1 MATRKPTP
9 AYQSQRQDFNFA
21 AGDEFLASLSQPG
34 GDAPAEPR
42 GMARA
47 AADTGLSFGR
57 GAVQGVRMLTDLAG
71 ADNAVSGGLRSVEDY
86 ISSLK
91 SAEAQ
96 ADERTMV
103 QILRDAEG
111 KGLLDQVVAGF
122 RAFGVAP
129 VQTLAQAVGT
139 SIPTVATALIPGA
152 GPAAAAGRMGA
163 ALGIGAGQG
172 AGAVKSSIYDEVLQ
186 AQLAAGK
193 TPEEA
198 QALAAQA
205 QAYGGPNAGQI
216 ALGAGLGAWAGR
228 SGIEAAADRLVRG
241 TTRAAPGMA
250 RRVGIGAAAEGVPE
264 ALQGGQEKFA
274 TNTAL
279 ANEGFDV
286 DPMAGVVASGTM
298 EALAGAAMG
307 GALGTPRPAMRPGD
321 QLRADKLPEVG
332 PMSRA
337 VNAAVEAAA
346 KKADAGEPLPPE
358 PMQDMA
364 APGAPT
370 AEQPADP
377 GQPAEAAAP
386 AAQPPA
392 IDFERVLANMHAL
405 AAEEAQSMR
414 QFGGAPAPA
423 APMGPVTVIGPE
435 PVQRPSPDILNP
447 KGEPFRNLRAAQKAR
462 AAQSD
467 PGAFDVVP
475 VDGGFV
481 VRPTQGFI
489 TDGQADADAQP
500 GALDGAA
507 VPGDRGMA
515 EQRSDPAAD
524 AGDAPAA
531 VDRAAAGGDA
541 DGVRPGDD
549 PAPADAVTQPAAEP
563 EGGNVSTPAVME
575 APAAPPADADVPTLK
590 KAWSDAV
597 QRGDTVLATQ
607 INDRIVAAKGK
618 NAPAPRTEPEAPA
631 EQAPAPAGVAGA
643 AAAPAAVPA
652 AGSAEVEA
660 DGVAVQPAQ
669 PQSGLPDQGAG
680 ASRPMVAPA
689 PDSAEAVARAP
700 TMPREQYDAAVLERP
715 SVFAVGLAGDTMP
728 MSFTQRKMAAER
740 IPTRLKDRF
749 DIVAS
754 GAGASRRYW
763 VVPTHAEYLRRRGD
777 APTPET
783 PTARRKRLQAEKGT
797 AKRTLQEQV
806 ERPAAPDAV
815 VATAGDPEAKGER
828 KFYVTMVRGDRVAR
842 LAGPF
847 DTKEEAEAMKPR
859 AQDEANKA
867 DPRSAFDAFGVS
879 GITSENHKPGTLNER
894 LGIGAAAVAEREAA
908 PAPAAEQEPQ
918 PNPFAEYDALARQY
932 GYEVRPDGSI
942 GSDGKFPGVKMRLKA
957 GRLRIEGSS
966 GDLLGSYAPKP
977 ASLGTFLER
986 FWYAEKKT
994 PAASEPTPQ
1003 PAAEEAAAP
1012 AEAAQQW
1019 NAMIVADRSKMLDAY
1034 FGAGQ
1039 SDAGPRYASRTWD
1052 SFTVGEKS
1060 TLTAAMGG
1068 GQANDRDSFTLQRL
1082 NRETGQMEPVTFQR
1096 GEYVQFSVGEG
1107 GPRAFG
1113 DIDGISQVRKEFSVD
1128 GLWHPFGFANK
1139 AERPAPVPKRDTV
1152 PLSSV
1157 IDKVNKKFGAGLTEA
1172 DRIPEP
1178 VNPLDAESNL
1188 WQRISAGKAT
1198 PDEFKAGFQSWL
1210 DNKAAIMEAMS
1221 KLKKDELLKMGG
1233 SAFAYRY
1240 KSENK
1245 PTIVDALWRDGMSSY
1260 ALGRGYSYGMS
1271 SGNSQQDAVR
1281 AMVNATGADELAQ
1294 YAADRKAAEDEA
1306 VARAAKMADAIKDP
1320 KTLDDYKT
1328 WMRAT
1333 MTGGKTFKEARM
1345 MLTPEQR
1352 AAFDDLAATESRSQ
1366 RRSSADEQRTQVRVA
1381 GQTVDGDII
1390 ATKHTKKGTDLFVVR
1405 LAERVSREDYDTL
1418 NAGAKRIGGYYSSYR
1433 GGGAIPGFQFT
1444 TREQAQ
1450 AFVTLAGG
1458 DNTAA
1463 VEAAKERRDA
1473 YADDRSQSAAERL
1486 AEMADRMEADAE
1498 ESLGLER
1505 KANTARRARFAAAAE
1520 AGARNLQ
1527 AMAKTMRNVSQALAS
1542 GRAKF
1547 LDRIRTRTQVEL
1559 LQTYVATAKGDQ
1571 LRAKYPTYAE
1581 QEKRKGEPPD
1591 AETADYAE
1599 FPTFTAFRS
1608 DLASLG
1614 RQLQEVEGTKKLGD
1628 QIMRVAD
1635 DVSDAFTAWTKEP
1648 GNFSKVATFTA
1659 RDTAGGIAGFSTK
1672 DGAERAIARSGY
1684 RGKAI
1689 PWNVKRGQWT
1699 VIMSPSEAMARGLW
1713 TGDGDKRITLDA
1725 DFGAELVEKMG
1736 RANRRGAKVS
1746 VPWQFE
1752 RAAERRKALARMG
1765 LETPAEFRAALREF
1779 ISLREQAQE
1788 ADRVKMLERA
1798 MVGKGKDGLDFFPT
1812 PASVADEM
1820 VAAAGIEPD
1829 MAVLEPSA
1837 GMGHIADR
1845 IRAAGAEPDVVEMA
1859 GDRRELLQEKGYTV
1873 QASDFLS
1880 MKPREFFTWGDV
1892 FRAPDGTEGVMMG
1905 GGGMG
1910 SSQVMLRPLKAD
1922 GTPDMRL
1929 GSWHNRDELVGVRH
1943 RGVNSGYDRIIMNPP
1958 FSDGRDIEHV
1968 RHAYTLLKPGGR
1980 IVALMGESAFTN
1992 QNKRATEFR
2001 EWLERLGGTD
2011 EKLPDGSFMD
2021 PSLPVNTGANAR
2033 MVVIEKDGDD
2043 PALKRG
2049 TATGSL
2055 DLDSARAL
2063 AAQMAERGMVRLN
2076 VVQSVA
2082 DMPARQRDKVLALDP
2097 AGQVRGAYFRQG
2109 DSIWM
2114 VADNIRGADEF
2125 VRIAFHEAFH
2135 RGLARTIPEA
2145 KAVLREMWRTNQN
2158 LRAATAAQMKAHG
2171 IGQDEAI
2178 EEALAVMA
2186 EAGTVRDLKG
2196 WSKLMEMIR
2205 SWVAGFAK
2213 ALGLEMTWTDDMVLD
2228 FVAALTGRGL
2238 QGGVHVNTG
2247 QGTAAAPA
2255 TDAEPAADGPML
2267 ARTADALRDT
2277 IPEGVQ
2283 QWMTDRTT
2291 SQRGFNRVWHRTV
2304 GTQLHKAKINKDFGR
2319 VYYAVQ
2325 DFMKDV
2331 SRIATLAA
2339 DKAPDMLPQI
2349 ESLGDLARLAPT
2361 LASPAAYKQR
2371 KADIQ
2376 AASAALFD
2384 GTLRYTRDEEGKA
2397 VKVEPDSDELG
2408 GIVWTDAELRE
2419 RGLSDRA
2426 VKMYRQSRQAID
2438 QSLENMLAADLY
2450 RQASVLA
2457 PEMLATTPGELDA
2470 LLAGMRRAAAS
2481 ENPGQAY
2488 TLMRNAIKDR
2498 LAELETA
2505 LDGQPNQHTPDLMAR
2520 RQELRKLQTSIA
2532 DKAQRIADL
2541 QDAGYAPLMRFGPY
2555 AVDAVNADGR
2565 RVFFGM
2571 YESQAAANKAARNFR
2586 GDGLQVTQSIMP
2598 QKDFEALQGVSP
2610 ETALLFAEMLGV
2622 EKNEAMQKWL
2632 QNAVAEQSA
2641 LKRHIRRKGIEG
2653 FDEDGGRVL
2662 AAFVTS
2668 NARAA
2673 SRALHAARMADAVE
2687 NVQQGDVK
2695 DEARALVEYVNNPK
2709 EEAQALRGLLFVQY
2723 IGGSI
2728 ASAMV
2733 NLTQTL
2739 VQTLPYLSQYGGA
2752 IKAGAR
2758 LSSAMKTALADKIAD
2773 PALAKAVARA
2783 EKDGVIKP
2791 QEVFQLQAEASR
2803 SLGSNLYA
2811 RSLLAAW
2818 GSMFQLAE
2826 QFNRRTAFIAAYETA
2841 RQQGMADPFA
2851 FAENAV
2857 DETQSVFNKGNRPT
2871 WARGAVGS
2879 TLFTFKTFTIQYLEF
2894 LKRLATAGEPG
2905 SPERAQGR
2913 KAAALALLTLVM
2925 LSGMK
2930 GLPFADDADD
2940 LIDTVAQGLG
2950 YNWTT
2955 DAQRDKWLDA
2965 LLGETFSDLVQHGFS
2980 GMPGVPFDVSQRLG
2994 MANLLPGT
3002 GLLKT
3007 SESNKQ
3013 NQVLEVFG
3021 VAGSAVRDTLE
3032 ALPKALTGDL
3042 AGAMKA
3048 GGPVAIRNLM
3058 QGLDIYETGLYRD
3071 RRGRNV
3077 TEADM
3082 VDAVLKGIGLQ
3093 PSNVARAQREI
3104 GRQIQQRSLY
3114 QAVKEELTD
3123 AMAQARFD
3131 GDDAALR
3138 NAQQALARWNDS
3150 NPEARIIIL
3159 PQTIRQRLRQM
3170 RMSKA
3175 ERTVANTPRP
3185 LRAQTAEALQ

>member
-1 MATRKPTP
+1 MATRKPTYIAQP
-9 AYQSQRQDFNFA
+9 QEPIDFDA
-21 AGDEFLASLSQPG
+21 AMAALSAQAAQVA
-34 GDAPAEPR
+34 APAEPR

-47 AADTGLSFGR
+47 VADTGLSFGR

-96 ADERTMV
+96 ADERTMA

-152 GPAAAAGRMGA
+152 GPAAVAGRMGA

-241 TTRAAPGMA
+241 TTQAAPGIA

-307 GALGTPRPAMRPGD
+307 GALGIPRPAMRPGD

-346 KKADAGEPLPPE
+346 KKADAGEPLPPALEWNQRYE
-358 PMQDMA
+358 PEGGFSGQAPLYVFQDGSA
-364 APGAPT
+364 AT
-370 AEQPADP
+370 AE
-377 GQPAEAAAP
+377 EAAAVLSER
-386 AAQPPA
+386 AALQNIEQWIARSPRPMPPEQA
-392 IDFERVLANMHAL
+392 QQLAGMAQERTGNPMSVLPLPDGSGYTVVPQAWVASPVLAGYL
-405 AAEEAQSMR
+405 EQGEAAYQVERDRQSR
-414 QFGGAPAPA
+414 IQLIKDEPVSRAPRTRMVDPVQVDAA
-423 APMGPVTVIGPE
+423 APNAVAQFIDGLRRTNTMAARAYVRDYEAGRITDADVLARLLPAE
-435 PVQRPSPDILNP
+435 QEDPSARL
-447 KGEPFRNLRAAQKAR
+447 ERAAKQYQPEQGLILETNGRAFLSKTRATRAR
-462 AAQSD
+462 NIA
-467 PGAFDVVP
+467 GAETHEVVP
-475 VDGGFV
+475 VDGGYV

-549 PAPADAVTQPAAEP
+549 PAPADAVTGPAAEP
-563 EGGNVSTPAVME
+563 VETTAAAPAGGNVSTPAEPE

-643 AAAPAAVPA
+643 AEQLTPALAEQGPEALNADAISSKSTRNKLPADAELLGRITRAQPAGNKLLGSLDAETKSLVLSGVGRLVKNREIFKRIVELVPVEVMNVLAGNRIKADGRADYEAVLKNLAAVELEGSVPVLVDASDTFVRVA
-652 AGSAEVEA
+652 ASVAAEQ
-660 DGVAVQPAQ
+660 VAMPGGAG
-669 PQSGLPDQGAG
+669 GLPL
-680 ASRPMVAPA
+680 
-689 PDSAEAVARAP
+689 AR
-700 TMPREQYDAAVLERP
+700 DAAVGAREGDGISAAP
-715 SVFAVGLAGDTMP
+715 SVLASRVAEGIPGRVSVDVRVGPQDGGRAIGTLD
-728 MSFTQRKMAAER
+728 STQVNS
-740 IPTRLKDRF
+740 PTRVDELGSSSDATN
-749 DIVAS
+749 DDP
-754 GAGASRRYW
+754 
-763 VVPTHAEYLRRRGD
+763 PTVSNTSMAN
-777 APTPET
+777 PEK
-783 PTARRKRLQAEKGT
+783 PAARRKRLQAEKGT

-815 VATAGDPEAKGER
+815 VATAGDPDAKGER

-879 GITSENHKPGTLNER
+879 GITSESHKPGTLNER
-894 LGIGAAAVAEREAA
+894 LGISAPAAAVAEREAA
-908 PAPAAEQEPQ
+908 PAPAAEQEPT
-918 PNPFAEYDALARQY
+918 PLYASRPLTPASAEAIRAWAATQGFKTTLPAADMHVTVAYSREPVDGALVPADDAPLTVRSGKRSVEPLGDQGAVVLKLESPELQARWREY
-932 GYEVRPDGSI
+932 R
-942 GSDGKFPGVKMRLKA
+942 KA
-957 GRLRIEGSS
+957 GASWDYESYTPHVTLTYDGAGVDLAKVKPYAGPIELAGETQEPLNV
-966 GDLLGSYAPKP
+966 DKADDYK
-977 ASLGTFLER
+977 
-986 FWYAEKKT
+986 
-994 PAASEPTPQ
+994 AAGEDATPQ

-1012 AEAAQQW
+1012 AEAAPATGIAPMPGIPGLSMSLAQSAHRGTSFSPERRGEQEVAGYREALRDAW
-1019 NAMIVADRSKMLDAY
+1019 DRAARVAGKDEAAIARITEVFEDVAAGYNARYAASLGAKSQIVSTMIAGGSNFPVRRMEKRNATARKRAEEASEYLERGIKRLLRAARGPIDNSPESELERVRLNLTQREELQEQMKAANAALRKGDDAALEDLG
-1034 FGAGQ
+1034 FTAEQIAELKKPDFAGRTGFPAYRLSNNNAEIARLRERLKSAEERMAAAQ
-1039 SDAGPRYASRTWD
+1039 AGPVEQEYNGVRMVEDATD
-1052 SFTVGEKS
+1052 
-1060 TLTAAMGG
+1060 
-1068 GQANDRDSFTLQRL
+1068 DRLRL
-1082 NRETGQMEPVTFQR
+1082 YF
-1096 GEYVQFSVGEG
+1096 
-1107 GPRAFG
+1107 
-1113 DIDGISQVRKEFSVD
+1113 DG
-1128 GLWHPFGFANK
+1128 
-1139 AERPAPVPKRDTV
+1139 
-1152 PLSSV
+1152 
-1157 IDKVNKKFGAGLTEA
+1157 
-1172 DRIPEP
+1172 
-1178 VNPLDAESNL
+1178 
-1188 WQRISAGKAT
+1188 
-1198 PDEFKAGFQSWL
+1198 
-1210 DNKAAIMEAMS
+1210 
-1221 KLKKDELLKMGG
+1221 
-1233 SAFAYRY
+1233 
-1240 KSENK
+1240 K
-1245 PTIVDALWRDGMSSY
+1245 PS
-1260 ALGRGYSYGMS
+1260 
-1271 SGNSQQDAVR
+1271 DAVR
-1281 AMVNATGADELAQ
+1281 EDLKAAAFKWSPKNEAWQRQLTPAAK
-1294 YAADRKAAEDEA
+1294 YAAKQ
-1306 VARAAKMADAIKDP
+1306 V
-1320 KTLDDYKT
+1320 LD
-1328 WMRAT
+1328 
-1333 MTGGKTFKEARM
+1333 
-1345 MLTPEQR
+1345 
-1352 AAFDDLAATESRSQ
+1352 
-1366 RRSSADEQRTQVRVA
+1366 
-1381 GQTVDGDII
+1381 
-1390 ATKHTKKGTDLFVVR
+1390 KHF
-1405 LAERVSREDYDTL
+1405 
-1418 NAGAKRIGGYYSSYR
+1418 
-1433 GGGAIPGFQFT
+1433 
-1444 TREQAQ
+1444 
-1450 AFVTLAGG
+1450 
-1458 DNTAA
+1458 
-1463 VEAAKERRDA
+1463 
-1473 YADDRSQSAAERL
+1473 
-1486 AEMADRMEADAE
+1486 
-1498 ESLGLER
+1498 
-1505 KANTARRARFAAAAE
+1505 
-1520 AGARNLQ
+1520 
-1527 AMAKTMRNVSQALAS
+1527 
-1542 GRAKF
+1542 
-1547 LDRIRTRTQVEL
+1547 
-1559 LQTYVATAKGDQ
+1559 
-1571 LRAKYPTYAE
+1571 
-1581 QEKRKGEPPD
+1581 
-1591 AETADYAE
+1591 
-1599 FPTFTAFRS
+1599 
-1608 DLASLG
+1608 
-1614 RQLQEVEGTKKLGD
+1614 
-1628 QIMRVAD
+1628 
-1635 DVSDAFTAWTKEP
+1635 
-1648 GNFSKVATFTA
+1648 
-1659 RDTAGGIAGFSTK
+1659 
-1672 DGAERAIARSGY
+1672 
-1684 RGKAI
+1684 
-1689 PWNVKRGQWT
+1689 
-1699 VIMSPSEAMARGLW
+1699 
-1713 TGDGDKRITLDA
+1713 
-1725 DFGAELVEKMG
+1725 
-1736 RANRRGAKVS
+1736 
-1746 VPWQFE
+1746 
-1752 RAAERRKALARMG
+1752 
-1765 LETPAEFRAALREF
+1765 
-1779 ISLREQAQE
+1779 
-1788 ADRVKMLERA
+1788 
-1798 MVGKGKDGLDFFPT
+1798 
-1812 PASVADEM
+1812 PASQDDTGNVAM
-1820 VAAAGIEPD
+1820 
-1829 MAVLEPSA
+1829 
-1837 GMGHIADR
+1837 
-1845 IRAAGAEPDVVEMA
+1845 
-1859 GDRRELLQEKGYTV
+1859 
-1873 QASDFLS
+1873 
-1880 MKPREFFTWGDV
+1880 
-1892 FRAPDGTEGVMMG
+1892 
-1905 GGGMG
+1905 
-1910 SSQVMLRPLKAD
+1910 
-1922 GTPDMRL
+1922 
-1929 GSWHNRDELVGVRH
+1929 
-1943 RGVNSGYDRIIMNPP
+1943 
-1958 FSDGRDIEHV
+1958 
-1968 RHAYTLLKPGGR
+1968 
-1980 IVALMGESAFTN
+1980 
-1992 QNKRATEFR
+1992 
-2001 EWLERLGGTD
+2001 
-2011 EKLPDGSFMD
+2011 
-2021 PSLPVNTGANAR
+2021 
-2033 MVVIEKDGDD
+2033 
-2043 PALKRG
+2043 LKRG
-2049 TATGSL
+2049 STAAGSL

-2196 WSKLMEMIR
+2196 WGKLMETIR

-2255 TDAEPAADGPML
+2255 PDAEPAADGPML
-2267 ARTADALRDT
+2267 ARTANALRDT

-2450 RQASVLA
+2450 RQASVLP

-2481 ENPGQAY
+2481 ENPWQAY

-2857 DETQSVFNKGNRPT
+2857 DETQSVFNKGNRPS
-2871 WARGAVGS
+2871 WSRGAVGA

-3021 VAGSAVRDTLE
+3021 VAGSAVRDATQGQFL
-3032 ALPKALTGDL
+3032 
-3042 AGAMKA
+3042 
-3048 GGPVAIRNLM
+3048 PVAIRNLM

-3131 GDDAALR
+3131 GDDDALR

>member
-1 MATRKPTP
+1 MATRKPTYIAQP
-9 AYQSQRQDFNFA
+9 QEPIDFDA
-21 AGDEFLASLSQPG
+21 AMAALSAQAAQVA
-34 GDAPAEPR
+34 APAEPR

-47 AADTGLSFGR
+47 VADTGLSFGR

-96 ADERTMV
+96 ADERTMA

-152 GPAAAAGRMGA
+152 GPAAVAGRMGA

-241 TTRAAPGMA
+241 TTKAAPGIA

-307 GALGTPRPAMRPGD
+307 GALGIPRPPMRPGD

-364 APGAPT
+364 ATGAPT

-462 AAQSD
+462 AAQPD

-475 VDGGFV
+475 VDGGYV

-500 GALDGAA
+500 GAPDGAA

-524 AGDAPAA
+524 AGDAAAA
-531 VDRAAAGGDA
+531 VDGAAAGGDA

-549 PAPADAVTQPAAEP
+549 PAPADAVKEPAAAPVETTAAAP

-643 AAAPAAVPA
+643 TAAPAAVSA
-652 AGSAEVEA
+652 TGSAAVEA
-660 DGVAVQPAQ
+660 DGVKVTPEIRAKWPGLKGESDERIAATEAWDKAQNRVRAAYEFRGTVASDIQDAYVEEVGQAWIAKNQTAYLRELTSRLNAEADRVQALENTPGTLESKRADRKAAKSREASAAAADKALSDDIKFNIARVRELERQGRLTPTDAARLLELAQGAADKFDAAMRLEGFVSDKQVAPSGTLPVGRADEPANAAPVRRMGDNMGRLDRAAVEAPLSAEQRADKDVQRFIDVADRVARAEMDRDPATWTPEQRKVYNAGDWQRFSRLSGYSGQEIAEFADFMRLAGVLDERYGEDFSQGLDFGVSNATAPAVQ
-669 PQSGLPDQGAG
+669 PQSGLPDEGAG

-689 PDSAEAVARAP
+689 PDLASARAELRAAMGKVDAVNAEWESLYRDGLPYFTGDGPSRKLSASAPDAIKERFAAFKAAKKGAQRAYDEASAKVKAATPVSAPAPAAPPVEAPAPAPAAKPRQLNGSDAEKARALFTPP
-700 TMPREQYDAAVLERP
+700 TP
-715 SVFAVGLAGDTMP
+715 
-728 MSFTQRKMAAER
+728 
-740 IPTRLKDRF
+740 
-749 DIVAS
+749 
-754 GAGASRRYW
+754 
-763 VVPTHAEYLRRRGD
+763 
-777 APTPET
+777 PET
-783 PTARRKRLQAEKGT
+783 PTARRKRLQAEKGNVTPT
-797 AKRTLQEQV
+797 AQAAVDAFNADNPTAAVAIMAKLKLADLQEVGAAVGFRPQIGENATKFR
-806 ERPAAPDAV
+806 ERIGGVADRLTKTAREKSARQRALYDKLIDRATDYDRAADHAARAKANGVADDSTAYIGFYREMGTPFNGGSTEMRIPALLDKLAADVASLRDDPDYAE
-815 VATAGDPEAKGER
+815 VAAMVQKARPRVFEHKASAKE
-828 KFYVTMVRGDRVAR
+828 M
-842 LAGPF
+842 
-847 DTKEEAEAMKPR
+847 
-859 AQDEANKA
+859 
-867 DPRSAFDAFGVS
+867 
-879 GITSENHKPGTLNER
+879 
-894 LGIGAAAVAEREAA
+894 AAAVAEREAA
-908 PAPAAEQEPQ
+908 PAPAVEQASRATTKLVPADTNAPGQPGGAQGADSGGSVTDQKLAQSKIRDDRGNLLRLYHGTQRTFEKFDVSEDRRGVGGIWFTDSKNYAYDMSRGDWSGRKRGAGGTIIHAFLAASNPKEFDVLAEGRRLAEDAGIPGPEDSQAAQELLSGGIGWDA
-918 PNPFAEYDALARQY
+918 FVGDVVSDAIKAGHDALVIRNF
-932 GYEVRPDGSI
+932 
-942 GSDGKFPGVKMRLKA
+942 SDGRTVDSTAYVVFDANNIVVNKVEPNDQPA
-957 GRLRIEGSS
+957 
-966 GDLLGSYAPKP
+966 P
-977 ASLGTFLER
+977 ASGGAT
-986 FWYAEKKT
+986 
-994 PAASEPTPQ
+994 

-1012 AEAAQQW
+1012 AEAAPATGIAPMPGIPGLSMSLAQSAHRGTSFSPERRGEQEVAGYREALRDAW
-1019 NAMIVADRSKMLDAY
+1019 DRAARVAGKDEAAIARITEVFEDVAAGYNARYAASLGAKSQIVSTMIAGGSNFPVRRMEKRNATARKRAEEASEYLERGIKRLLRAARGPIDHSPESELERVRLNLTQREELQEQMKAANAALRKDDDAALEDLG
-1034 FGAGQ
+1034 FTAEQIAELKKPDFAGRTGFPAYRLSNNNAEIARLRERLKSAEERMAAAQ
-1039 SDAGPRYASRTWD
+1039 AGPVEQEYNGVRMVEDATD
-1052 SFTVGEKS
+1052 
-1060 TLTAAMGG
+1060 
-1068 GQANDRDSFTLQRL
+1068 DRLRL
-1082 NRETGQMEPVTFQR
+1082 YF
-1096 GEYVQFSVGEG
+1096 
-1107 GPRAFG
+1107 
-1113 DIDGISQVRKEFSVD
+1113 DG
-1128 GLWHPFGFANK
+1128 
-1139 AERPAPVPKRDTV
+1139 
-1152 PLSSV
+1152 
-1157 IDKVNKKFGAGLTEA
+1157 
-1172 DRIPEP
+1172 
-1178 VNPLDAESNL
+1178 
-1188 WQRISAGKAT
+1188 
-1198 PDEFKAGFQSWL
+1198 
-1210 DNKAAIMEAMS
+1210 
-1221 KLKKDELLKMGG
+1221 
-1233 SAFAYRY
+1233 
-1240 KSENK
+1240 K
-1245 PTIVDALWRDGMSSY
+1245 P
-1260 ALGRGYSYGMS
+1260 
-1271 SGNSQQDAVR
+1271 NDAVR
-1281 AMVNATGADELAQ
+1281 EDLKAAAFKWSPKNEAWQRQLTPAAK
-1294 YAADRKAAEDEA
+1294 YAAKQVLDKHFPASQDEA
-1306 VARAAKMADAIKDP
+1306 GNVAM
-1320 KTLDDYKT
+1320 
-1328 WMRAT
+1328 
-1333 MTGGKTFKEARM
+1333 
-1345 MLTPEQR
+1345 
-1352 AAFDDLAATESRSQ
+1352 
-1366 RRSSADEQRTQVRVA
+1366 
-1381 GQTVDGDII
+1381 
-1390 ATKHTKKGTDLFVVR
+1390 
-1405 LAERVSREDYDTL
+1405 
-1418 NAGAKRIGGYYSSYR
+1418 
-1433 GGGAIPGFQFT
+1433 
-1444 TREQAQ
+1444 
-1450 AFVTLAGG
+1450 
-1458 DNTAA
+1458 
-1463 VEAAKERRDA
+1463 
-1473 YADDRSQSAAERL
+1473 
-1486 AEMADRMEADAE
+1486 
-1498 ESLGLER
+1498 
-1505 KANTARRARFAAAAE
+1505 
-1520 AGARNLQ
+1520 
-1527 AMAKTMRNVSQALAS
+1527 
-1542 GRAKF
+1542 
-1547 LDRIRTRTQVEL
+1547 
-1559 LQTYVATAKGDQ
+1559 
-1571 LRAKYPTYAE
+1571 
-1581 QEKRKGEPPD
+1581 
-1591 AETADYAE
+1591 
-1599 FPTFTAFRS
+1599 
-1608 DLASLG
+1608 
-1614 RQLQEVEGTKKLGD
+1614 
-1628 QIMRVAD
+1628 
-1635 DVSDAFTAWTKEP
+1635 
-1648 GNFSKVATFTA
+1648 
-1659 RDTAGGIAGFSTK
+1659 
-1672 DGAERAIARSGY
+1672 
-1684 RGKAI
+1684 
-1689 PWNVKRGQWT
+1689 
-1699 VIMSPSEAMARGLW
+1699 
-1713 TGDGDKRITLDA
+1713 
-1725 DFGAELVEKMG
+1725 
-1736 RANRRGAKVS
+1736 
-1746 VPWQFE
+1746 
-1752 RAAERRKALARMG
+1752 
-1765 LETPAEFRAALREF
+1765 
-1779 ISLREQAQE
+1779 
-1788 ADRVKMLERA
+1788 
-1798 MVGKGKDGLDFFPT
+1798 
-1812 PASVADEM
+1812 
-1820 VAAAGIEPD
+1820 
-1829 MAVLEPSA
+1829 
-1837 GMGHIADR
+1837 
-1845 IRAAGAEPDVVEMA
+1845 
-1859 GDRRELLQEKGYTV
+1859 
-1873 QASDFLS
+1873 
-1880 MKPREFFTWGDV
+1880 
-1892 FRAPDGTEGVMMG
+1892 
-1905 GGGMG
+1905 
-1910 SSQVMLRPLKAD
+1910 
-1922 GTPDMRL
+1922 
-1929 GSWHNRDELVGVRH
+1929 
-1943 RGVNSGYDRIIMNPP
+1943 
-1958 FSDGRDIEHV
+1958 
-1968 RHAYTLLKPGGR
+1968 
-1980 IVALMGESAFTN
+1980 
-1992 QNKRATEFR
+1992 
-2001 EWLERLGGTD
+2001 
-2011 EKLPDGSFMD
+2011 
-2021 PSLPVNTGANAR
+2021 
-2033 MVVIEKDGDD
+2033 
-2043 PALKRG
+2043 LKRG
-2049 TATGSL
+2049 TNATGSL
-2055 DLDSARAL
+2055 DIESARAL

-2196 WSKLMEMIR
+2196 WGKLLETIR

-2255 TDAEPAADGPML
+2255 PDAEPAADGPML

-2283 QWMTDRTT
+2283 QWLTDRTV

-2384 GTLRYTRDEEGKA
+2384 GTLRYTRDEDGKA
-2397 VKVEPDSDELG
+2397 VKVEPDSAELG

-2565 RVFFGM
+2565 RVFFGL

-2586 GDGLQVTQSIMP
+2586 GDGLKVTQSIMP

-2758 LSSAMKTALADKIAD
+2758 LSGAMKTALADKIAD
-2773 PALAKAVARA
+2773 PALAKAVLEA
-2783 EKDGVIKP
+2783 EIRGTIKP

-2857 DETQSVFNKGNRPT
+2857 DETQSVFNKGNRPS
-2871 WARGAVGS
+2871 WSRGAVGS

-2994 MANLLPGT
+2994 MANLWPGT
-3002 GLLKT
+3002 GLFKT

-3021 VAGSAVRDTLE
+3021 VAGSAVRDATQGQFL
-3032 ALPKALTGDL
+3032 
-3042 AGAMKA
+3042 
-3048 GGPVAIRNLM
+3048 PVAIRNLM

-3138 NAQQALARWNDS
+3138 NAQQALARWNDT

>member
-9 AYQSQRQDFNFA
+9 AYQSQRQDFNFE

-34 GDAPAEPR
+34 EAPAEPR

-47 AADTGLSFGR
+47 VADTGLSLGR

-96 ADERTMV
+96 ADERTMA

-241 TTRAAPGMA
+241 TTRAAPGIA

-307 GALGTPRPAMRPGD
+307 GALGIPRPPMRPGD

-370 AEQPADP
+370 AEQPAEP
-377 GQPAEAAAP
+377 AAP

-435 PVQRPSPDILNP
+435 PVQRPAPDILNP

-462 AAQSD
+462 AAQPD

-475 VDGGFV
+475 VDGGYV

-524 AGDAPAA
+524 AGDAAAA

-549 PAPADAVTQPAAEP
+549 PAPADAVTQPAAEPVETTAAAP

-607 INDRIVAAKGK
+607 INDRIVEAKGK

-643 AAAPAAVPA
+643 TAAPAAVSA
-652 AGSAEVEA
+652 TGSAEVEA
-660 DGVAVQPAQ
+660 NGVNAPPKAGDYPNAATYYAALASYRAANPVTRPSNAVTPKADRRAEIKRELASLQDRYAKRMNRKDGAAPPAIKSDALNNIARSMDKLDAELKALDTPNPASVAGPTPTAVEADGVKPAQ
-669 PQSGLPDQGAG
+669 PQSGLPDEGAG

-689 PDSAEAVARAP
+689 PDLAGARAELRAAMGKVDAVNAEWESLYRDGLPYFTGDGPSRKLSASAPDAIKERFAAFKAAKKGAQRAYDEASAKVKAATPVAAPAPAAPPVEAPPPVPAAKPRQLNGSDAEKARALFTPP
-700 TMPREQYDAAVLERP
+700 TA
-715 SVFAVGLAGDTMP
+715 
-728 MSFTQRKMAAER
+728 
-740 IPTRLKDRF
+740 
-749 DIVAS
+749 
-754 GAGASRRYW
+754 
-763 VVPTHAEYLRRRGD
+763 
-777 APTPET
+777 PET

-879 GITSENHKPGTLNER
+879 GITSESHKPGKLNER

-908 PAPAAEQEPQ
+908 PAPAVEQEP
-918 PNPFAEYDALARQY
+918 A
-932 GYEVRPDGSI
+932 
-942 GSDGKFPGVKMRLKA
+942 
-957 GRLRIEGSS
+957 
-966 GDLLGSYAPKP
+966 
-977 ASLGTFLER
+977 
-986 FWYAEKKT
+986 
-994 PAASEPTPQ
+994 PQ

-1012 AEAAQQW
+1012 APAARQDGTAAGWWGVSLPTEREPMLLAAGWKKNSPGLKEMMSKRWGEMTPGQRNRIGQAIRAERGELAPEAEAAAPTPAQ
-1019 NAMIVADRSKMLDAY
+1019 VAEPAEP
-1034 FGAGQ
+1034 AGMP
-1039 SDAGPRYASRTWD
+1039 A
-1052 SFTVGEKS
+1052 
-1060 TLTAAMGG
+1060 
-1068 GQANDRDSFTLQRL
+1068 
-1082 NRETGQMEPVTFQR
+1082 
-1096 GEYVQFSVGEG
+1096 
-1107 GPRAFG
+1107 
-1113 DIDGISQVRKEFSVD
+1113 
-1128 GLWHPFGFANK
+1128 
-1139 AERPAPVPKRDTV
+1139 AERKR
-1152 PLSSV
+1152 
-1157 IDKVNKKFGAGLTEA
+1157 I
-1172 DRIPEP
+1172 
-1178 VNPLDAESNL
+1178 
-1188 WQRISAGKAT
+1188 
-1198 PDEFKAGFQSWL
+1198 
-1210 DNKAAIMEAMS
+1210 
-1221 KLKKDELLKMGG
+1221 
-1233 SAFAYRY
+1233 
-1240 KSENK
+1240 
-1245 PTIVDALWRDGMSSY
+1245 DAL
-1260 ALGRGYSYGMS
+1260 
-1271 SGNSQQDAVR
+1271 
-1281 AMVNATGADELAQ
+1281 
-1294 YAADRKAAEDEA
+1294 
-1306 VARAAKMADAIKDP
+1306 
-1320 KTLDDYKT
+1320 
-1328 WMRAT
+1328 
-1333 MTGGKTFKEARM
+1333 
-1345 MLTPEQR
+1345 
-1352 AAFDDLAATESRSQ
+1352 
-1366 RRSSADEQRTQVRVA
+1366 RVA
-1381 GQTVDGDII
+1381 GQKLVDAG
-1390 ATKHTKKGTDLFVVR
+1390 
-1405 LAERVSREDYDTL
+1405 LAEQ
-1418 NAGAKRIGGYYSSYR
+1418 G
-1433 GGGAIPGFQFT
+1433 
-1444 TREQAQ
+1444 
-1450 AFVTLAGG
+1450 
-1458 DNTAA
+1458 
-1463 VEAAKERRDA
+1463 RD
-1473 YADDRSQSAAERL
+1473 RN
-1486 AEMADRMEADAE
+1486 
-1498 ESLGLER
+1498 
-1505 KANTARRARFAAAAE
+1505 ANTARRARMAAGAESAARATEALGRTMVNIAE
-1520 AGARNLQ
+1520 AQEAGGA
-1527 AMAKTMRNVSQALAS
+1527 QALIGIKSKAQVEALEAALRRGMAES
-1542 GRAKF
+1542 EKALSYAETQRLKGRA
-1547 LDRIRTRTQVEL
+1547 
-1559 LQTYVATAKGDQ
+1559 
-1571 LRAKYPTYAE
+1571 
-1581 QEKRKGEPPD
+1581 PD
-1591 AETADYAE
+1591 AQDVKNSRLPQPSWNTGGSSTTRLRELVKGKKGVREVERWLAVP
-1599 FPTFTAFRS
+1599 PTQQLLDALKAAGVTDKDIQYSMGWWNLEAIAQIGRFERMGIKSDS
-1608 DLASLG
+1608 DL
-1614 RQLQEVEGTKKLGD
+1614 RQALTEYLEV
-1628 QIMRVAD
+1628 
-1635 DVSDAFTAWTKEP
+1635 
-1648 GNFSKVATFTA
+1648 
-1659 RDTAGGIAGFSTK
+1659 RDGPK
-1672 DGAERAIARSGY
+1672 
-1684 RGKAI
+1684 
-1689 PWNVKRGQWT
+1689 
-1699 VIMSPSEAMARGLW
+1699 SE
-1713 TGDGDKRITLDA
+1713 DPIK
-1725 DFGAELVEKMG
+1725 
-1736 RANRRGAKVS
+1736 
-1746 VPWQFE
+1746 
-1752 RAAERRKALARMG
+1752 AAERKLIG
-1765 LETPAEFRAALREF
+1765 
-1779 ISLREQAQE
+1779 Q
-1788 ADRVKMLERA
+1788 K
-1798 MVGKGKDGLDFFPT
+1798 VGFDFFPT
-1812 PASVADEM
+1812 PRSVADRM
-1820 VAAAGIEPD
+1820 VAAAGIKAGD
-1829 MAVLEPSA
+1829 RVLEPSA
-1837 GMGHIADR
+1837 GNGNIADAAK
-1845 IRAAGAEPDVVEMA
+1845 AAGARVDVVEISTQLQ
-1859 GDRRELLQEKGYTV
+1859 DLLKAKGYTL
-1873 QASDFLS
+1873 AGNDF
-1880 MKPREFFTWGDV
+1880 MQFTPG
-1892 FRAPDGTEGVMMG
+1892 E
-1905 GGGMG
+1905 
-1910 SSQVMLRPLKAD
+1910 K
-1922 GTPDMRL
+1922 
-1929 GSWHNRDELVGVRH
+1929 
-1943 RGVNSGYDRIIMNPP
+1943 YDAVVMNPP
-1958 FSDGRDIEHV
+1958 FSNRLDAEHIQ
-1968 RHAYTLLKPGGR
+1968 RAYGLLKPGGR
-1980 IVALMGESAFTN
+1980 LVAIAGEGVFFGSDKKAQAF
-1992 QNKRATEFR
+1992 RD
-2001 EWLERLGGTD
+2001 WLAERGAEV
-2011 EKLPDGSFMD
+2011 EKLPEGTFKDSQ
-2021 PSLPVNTGANAR
+2021 LLAQTGTNAR
-2033 MVVIEKDGDD
+2033 LLTITAPGATAEQTRTDD
-2043 PALKRG
+2043 AGNVAMLKRG
-2049 TATGSL
+2049 TTATGSL
-2055 DLDSARAL
+2055 DIDSARAL

-2196 WSKLMEMIR
+2196 WGKLLETIR

-2247 QGTAAAPA
+2247 GDMAPAPDAAPA
-2255 TDAEPAADGPML
+2255 AADGPML

-2283 QWMTDRTT
+2283 QWMTDRTV

-2384 GTLRYTRDEEGKA
+2384 GTLRYTRDEDGKA
-2397 VKVEPDSDELG
+2397 VKVEPDSAELG

-2565 RVFFGM
+2565 RVFFGL

-2586 GDGLQVTQSIMP
+2586 SDGLKVTQSIMP

-2622 EKNEAMQKWL
+2622 EKNEAMQAWL
-2632 QNAVAEQSA
+2632 KNAVAEQSA

-2758 LSSAMKTALADKIAD
+2758 LSGAMKTALADKIAD

-3021 VAGSAVRDTLE
+3021 VAGSAVRDATQGQFL
-3032 ALPKALTGDL
+3032 
-3042 AGAMKA
+3042 
-3048 GGPVAIRNLM
+3048 PVAIRNLM

-3131 GDDAALR
+3131 GDDDALR